1 MWLNFRSEERA
12 MLHRAARIILIV
24 ALAVAAS
31 AGARAQAPMAKPD
44 LGRLADEAQVWL
56 SDMVRINSV
65 NPPGN
70 EAAIAKYI
78 SAIFQKEGIANE
90 LIEMAP
96 GRSIVIARLQAG
108 PLPDPT
114 NALLLVAH
122 QDTVGVDVKKWT
134 VDPFAATVRDGYM
147 YGRGSIDDKAML
159 AANIAT
165 MVEIKRTGARLTR
178 DVIFLATDDEEQGG
192 SASIKVTAQK
202 YWDKIACAYS
212 LNEGGRVMVKDGKV
226 QYVGIQAS
234 EKVAYNVTVTA
245 TGQSGHG
252 SLPRPDNAV
261 VHLAGA
267 VAKLGTY
274 QVPAQ
279 PSTITLRYFEQL
291 AKIEDDEIAKWMRA
305 LEQSERAD
313 LAVKHLADES
323 PMWNSMLRDTI
334 APTMLQA
341 GVRVN
346 VVPSEATANLNVRM
360 LPGHSIEELMGQF
373 VKIVNDP
380 QIKFQLAPDS
390 GENAPPSDLT
400 TPLYKTIERLT
411 PQDFPGAITVPL
423 LGTGATDS
431 ASLRLHKVQAYGL
444 EPFPLI
450 ESDGSRVHADDERI
464 PVDSFHK
471 GVVFL
476 YHVVSDFASQAK

>member
-1 MWLNFRSEERA
+1 MWLKFRPEERA
-12 MLHRAARIILIV
+12 MFHRASRIILSA
-24 ALAVAAS
+24 ALAVLAA

-44 LGRLADEAQVWL
+44 LSKLADEAQSWL
-56 SDMVRINSV
+56 SDLVRINSV

-70 EAAIAKYI
+70 EAAVAKYI
-78 SAIFQKEGIANE
+78 SAIFQKEGISNE
-90 LIEMAP
+90 VIEMAP
-96 GRSIVIARLQAG
+96 GRSIVVARLQAG
-108 PLPDPT
+108 PLPDPS

-122 QDTVGVDVKKWT
+122 QDTVGVDAPKWT
-134 VDPFAATVRDGYM
+134 SDPFAATIRDGYM

-165 MVEIKRTGARLTR
+165 MVELKRTGARLAR
-178 DVIFLATDDEEQGG
+178 DVLFLASDDEEQGG
-192 SASIKVTAQK
+192 SASIKVTIQK
-202 YWDKIACAYS
+202 YWDKIACAYA
-212 LNEGGRVMVKDGKV
+212 LNEGGRVMMKAGKV
-226 QYVGIQAS
+226 QYVGVQAS
-234 EKVAYNVTVTA
+234 EKVAYNVAVTA

-261 VHLAGA
+261 VHLAA
-267 VAKLGTY
+267 AIEKLGTY

-305 LEQSERAD
+305 LETPGRAD
-313 LAVKHLADES
+313 LAVKHISDES

-346 VVPSEATANLNVRM
+346 VVPSEATANLNIRM

-373 VKIVNDP
+373 TKIVNDP
-380 QIKFQLAPDS
+380 QIKFKLAPDS

-400 TPLYKTIERLT
+400 SPLFQTIERLT

-431 ASLRLHKVQAYGL
+431 SSLRLHKVQAYGL
-444 EPFPLI
+444 EPFPMI
-450 ESDGSRVHADDERI
+450 EDDSSRVHGDNERI

-476 YHVVSDFASQAK
+476 YHVVSDFASTK

>member
-1 MWLNFRSEERA
+1 
-12 MLHRAARIILIV
+12 MLHRAGRIVLTV
-24 ALAVAAS
+24 MWAVAAS
-31 AGARAQAPMAKPD
+31 AGARAQAPLAKPD
-44 LGRLADEAQVWL
+44 LGKLGDEAQVWL
-56 SDMVRINSV
+56 GDLVRINSV

-70 EAAIAKYI
+70 EAAVAKYI
-78 SAIFQKEGIANE
+78 SAIFQKEGISNE

-96 GRSIVIARLQAG
+96 GRSVVVARLQAG
-108 PLPDPT
+108 PLPDPA

-122 QDTVGVDVKKWT
+122 QDTVGIDASKWT
-134 VDPFAATVRDGYM
+134 ADPFAASIRDGYM

-165 MVEIKRTGARLTR
+165 MVQLKRTSARLAR

-192 SASIKVTAQK
+192 AASIKVTIQK
-202 YWDKIACAYS
+202 YWDKIACAYA

-226 QYVGIQAS
+226 QYVGVQAS

-261 VHLAGA
+261 VHLAMA

-274 QVPAQ
+274 QVPSQ

-291 AKIEDDEIAKWMRA
+291 AKIEDDDVAKWMRA
-305 LEQSERAD
+305 LEQPERMD
-313 LAVKHLADES
+313 LAVKHLGEES

-346 VVPSEATANLNVRM
+346 VVPSQAAANLNVRM

-373 VKIVNDP
+373 VTIVNDP
-380 QIKFQLAPDS
+380 QIRFQLAPNS
-390 GENAPPSDLT
+390 GENAPSSELT
-400 TPLYKTIERLT
+400 SPLYRTIERLAA
-411 PQDFPGAITVPL
+411 QEFPGAITVPM

-444 EPFPLI
+444 EPFPMI
-450 ESDGSRVHADDERI
+450 ENDSSRVHADDERI
-464 PVDSFHK
+464 PVESFHK

-476 YHVVSDFASQAK
+476 YHVVSEFASSK